1 MTSYSTTEKL
11 RLLSEFQDSPDT
23 LTVFSDYR
31 SIRPSSMTRWIKQ
44 YLHAGLA
51 GLLRNP
57 HNQQYSK
64 ALKVKA
70 VKSYLEEHLT
80 YQEIGSRF
88 QIRNISVLNQWI
100 IQYNNG
106 NLTATNVARKRQR
119 NMGRKVSFDEKVEI
133 VKWIMNHEDNYTAAT
148 EKFDITYQR
157 AYSWVRKYRQS
168 GHWEV
173 LKDQRGKN
181 RNKVPVTEVEK
192 LRAEVRKLRAEAEER
207 EIQIAFAKKL
217 MEIRNRGVKHQNDI
231 KRFKK

>member
-31 SIRPSSMTRWIKQ
+31 SIRLSSMTRWIKQ

-88 QIRNISVLNQWI
+88 
-100 IQYNNG
+100 
-106 NLTATNVARKRQR
+106 
-119 NMGRKVSFDEKVEI
+119 
-133 VKWIMNHEDNYTAAT
+133 
-148 EKFDITYQR
+148 
-157 AYSWVRKYRQS
+157 
-168 GHWEV
+168 
-173 LKDQRGKN
+173 
-181 RNKVPVTEVEK
+181 
-192 LRAEVRKLRAEAEER
+192 
-207 EIQIAFAKKL
+207 
-217 MEIRNRGVKHQNDI
+217 
-231 KRFKK
+231 